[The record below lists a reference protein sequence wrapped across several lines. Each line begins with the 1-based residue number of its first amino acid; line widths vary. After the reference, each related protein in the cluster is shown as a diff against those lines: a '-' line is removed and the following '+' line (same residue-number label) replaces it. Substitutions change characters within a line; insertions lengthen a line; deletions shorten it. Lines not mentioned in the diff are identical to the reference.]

1 MKILAIDYGTK
12 NIGLA
17 LSDDERKLAFA
28 YATLRVC
35 HSREGGNPEKRFL
48 DSGSRAGMT
57 EKKVIEDI
65 KKICELEKVETVVVG
80 MPIGISGK
88 DTKKTKEVWEFVKEL
103 QNNLKIPVETEDE
116 RLTTVAAGH
125 LENKNARNVDEL
137 SAQILLQGWL
147 DRQKI

>member
-1 MKILAIDYGTK
+1 MSMKALAIDYGSK

-17 LSDDERKLAFA
+17 LSDDEGRIAFA
-28 YATLRVC
+28 YGTISVKVSKPA
-35 HSREGGNPEKRFL
+35 SP
-48 DSGSRAGMT
+48 AGRYPVS
-57 EKKVIEDI
+57 ENQDKVIEDI

-80 MPIGISGK
+80 MPIGLSGK
-88 DTKKTKEVWEFVKEL
+88 DTKKTEEVWEFVKNL
-103 QNNLKIPVETEDE
+103 QENLKIPVETEDE

-147 DRQKI
+147 DRNRK